1 MYLEL
6 KQKTDNA
13 NPSMICIIGAIM
25 L

>member
-13 NPSMICIIGAIM
+13 NPSMICVIGAIM